1 MDDTYL
7 IKGLKKR
14 RQEFLE
20 LIMDKY
26 SNYVFTIVNNIVRDY
41 LSIEDIEETCGDV
54 FLKLWENVDKIDT
67 SYKTIKPYLATIARN
82 TAKNRLRGNKDYNL
96 QLEEEILIVESKVED
111 NLLKDEL
118 GEVLNECIST
128 LEEPDKEIIIRYYLF
143 YYKIRE
149 ISETLN
155 LNESTVK
162 TKLMRSRKKL
172 KDIMIERGYS
182 YEDLS

>member
-14 RQEFLE
+14 RQGFLE
-20 LIMDKY
+20 LIIDKY
-26 SNYVFTIVNNIVRDY
+26 SNYVFTIVNNIARDY

-54 FLKLWENVDKIDT
+54 FLNLWNNADKIDT

-82 TAKNRLRGNKDYNL
+82 TAKNRLRANKSYNL
-96 QLEEEILIVESKVED
+96 QLDDEILIAEGKVE
-111 NLLKDEL
+111 NSLLKEEL
-118 GEVLNECIST
+118 TEILNECIST
-128 LEEPDKEIIIRYYLF
+128 LEEPDKEIIIKYYLF

-172 KDIMIERGYS
+172 KDMMLERGYS